1 MLKYMPVIAMLGY
14 VSYTDLKDRIV
25 PNKIV
30 LILLLYSFFIIEDYK
45 QSIVMGLFVFIAQL
59 AMAVITNGGIG
70 GGDIKLV
77 SVVAFMM
84 GYDIALIALPLAIMM
99 IITMIYCIIAKK
111 GIKYSVPFI
120 PYVFISYIMVVIYKN
135 VFVIC

>member
-14 VSYTDLKDRIV
+14 ASYTDLKERIV
-25 PNKIV
+25 PNKVV

-45 QSIVMGLFVFIAQL
+45 QSIVMGLFVLMVQL

-77 SVVAFMM
+77 SAMAFIM
-84 GYDIALIALPLAIMM
+84 GYDMALMALPLALMM
-99 IITMIYCIIAKK
+99 IITTIYCIITKK

-120 PYVFISYIMVVIYKN
+120 PYVFISYIMMLICKS
-135 VFVIC
+135 VFEFY